1 MATPEHAEV
10 FPSVHLPDLLATA
23 VVQGH
28 LNLPSRSVHR
38 MLASDET
45 PILLFLSVMARVLL
59 LDSSQ
64 DSSQHSLRVYFLEFV
79 ASPVEETELFMALTL
94 HSTVL
99 TCPSPRCFI

>member
-1 MATPEHAEV
+1 MATPEHAKV
-10 FPSVHLPDLLATA
+10 FPSVYLPDLLATA

-28 LNLPSRSVHR
+28 LNPPSRTVHG

-59 LDSSQ
+59 LDSHQ

-79 ASPVEETELFMALTL
+79 ASPVEETGLFMGPKYFLYGQ
-94 HSTVL
+94 
-99 TCPSPRCFI
+99 FF